1 MASVLRNTRTL
12 QCSFRLYRTL
22 VSKRPGTV
30 ILRRG
35 LTKLVIP
42 LHTRQFPWK
51 AALGSAFS
59 LGAVWCVAASSRT
72 VNPNEEKLL
81 RAAKIG
87 DVDELKRLLSTVKV
101 DPNCRH
107 PLGWTPLH
115 VAAINGYHECIVA
128 LLNAGA
134 DIDAGDEFINV
145 YQTAREKNMN
155 SLEVLVTRED
165 EFSNR
170 LSNRASFSGCTA
182 LHYAILANDMETIR
196 TLLERGANPVHAN
209 DQGHVP
215 ADYSRDLEVKKLLQE
230 HADRYMEKKKKLEAE
245 ERRRF
250 PLEQRVKQVIVGQ
263 EGAIAI
269 VAASIRRKELGWFD
283 EEHPLVFLFLGS
295 SGIGKTELAKQ
306 IAEYLHGGKKAK
318 ESKKGSPFI
327 RLDMSEYQ
335 EKHEVAK
342 LIGSPP
348 GYIGHDEGGQL
359 TQRLRDFPNAVVLLD
374 EVDKAHPDVLT
385 VLLQLFDEG
394 RLTDGKGKTIVCK
407 DAIFVM
413 TSNLASDEIAEH
425 ATDLRR
431 EAERIA
437 RQRRMAAASGLP
449 DDKIDDIP
457 VSIQNEFKEHVV
469 RPILKRH
476 FRRDEFLG
484 RINEIVYFLP
494 FSRQELTTLVTREL
508 ESWMRRA
515 KERHGIE
522 LTWERRVVEVLA
534 DGYNIHYGARSV
546 KHEVERQVVNRLAE
560 AHEKHQIDTGCAV
573 HLVVEDPDHGD
584 GKPRVALLIKPKSKK
599 GLSLDLPFS
608 NDTPLNLD
616 GV

>member
-1 MASVLRNTRTL
+1 MV
-12 QCSFRLYRTL
+12 
-22 VSKRPGTV
+22 
-30 ILRRG
+30 
-35 LTKLVIP
+35 
-42 LHTRQFPWK
+42 
-51 AALGSAFS
+51 LGSAFPV
-59 LGAVWCVAASSRT
+59 GAAWCVMAASGT
-72 VNPNEEKLL
+72 TNPNEEKLM
-81 RAAKIG
+81 RAARIG
-87 DVDELKRLLSTVKV
+87 DADEVKRLLSKQKV

-115 VAAINGYHECIVA
+115 VAAMNGYSDCVTA
-128 LLNAGA
+128 LLDAGA
-134 DIDAGDEFINV
+134 DVDAGDEFVNV
-145 YQTAREKNMN
+145 YQTAREKNLH

-170 LSNRASFSGCTA
+170 LSNRASFCGCTA
-182 LHYAILANDMETIR
+182 LHYAVLANDVGTVQV
-196 TLLERGANPVHAN
+196 LLAGGADPTRAN
-209 DQGHVP
+209 DQGHTP
-215 ADYSRDLEVKKLLQE
+215 ADYTRNPVVQKMLQE
-230 HADRYMEKKKKLEAE
+230 QVEKYMEKKHKMEAE

-269 VAASIRRKELGWFD
+269 VAATIRRKELGWFD

-318 ESKKGSPFI
+318 GTKKGSPFI

-335 EKHEVAK
+335 EKHEAAK

-348 GYIGHDEGGQL
+348 GYVGHEEGGQL

-413 TSNLASDEIAEH
+413 TSNLASDEIAQH
-425 ATDLRR
+425 ATELRR

-437 RQRRMAAASGLP
+437 RQRRAAAAAGLP
-449 DDKIDDIP
+449 DEKVEDIP
-457 VSIQNEFKEHVV
+457 VNIQNEFKERVV

-494 FSRQELTTLVTREL
+494 FSRTELTTLVTREL
-508 ESWMRRA
+508 EGWMRRA

-534 DGYNIHYGARSV
+534 DGYNVHYGARSV

-560 AHEKHQIDTGCAV
+560 AHEKQQIDKGCAV

-584 GKPRVALLIKPKSKK
+584 GKPRVALLVRPKTKR
-599 GLSLDLPFS
+599 GVALDLPLS
-608 NDTPLNLD
+608 NDAPFNVD
-616 GV
+616 K